1 MNQLLNAGLVLAA
14 ADEMT
19 PRLFDLDFQLLA
31 DATLTLIAVIA
42 LFFFASYF
50 FFNPAR
56 EFLQKRQ
63 EGIKKDIDDA
73 KESKEAAEALKA
85 EYEQKLHDINKE
97 AEAILSEARK
107 KALDNEASIVAKA
120 KEDAKG
126 IVERANTEA
135 ELEKQRVA
143 DDVKKEMI
151 AVASVMAEKVIGEK
165 MDGSVQDRL
174 VEDTLKEIGDSTWL
188 S

>member
-1 MNQLLNAGLVLAA
+1 MNPFTGTGFVLAA
-14 ADEMT
+14 AEEMD

-63 EGIKKDIDDA
+63 DKIKDDLDAA
-73 KESKEAAEALKA
+73 KNSKADAEALKA

-107 KALDNEASIVAKA
+107 KAIDNEQSIVAKA
-120 KEDAKG
+120 KDEARS

-151 AVASVMAEKVIGEK
+151 TVASVMAEKVIGQN
-165 MDGSVQDRL
+165 MDASVQDRL

>member
-1 MNQLLNAGLVLAA
+1 MNINSGVSFILASA
-14 ADEMT
+14 EGMT

-31 DATLTLIAVIA
+31 DAVLVLIAVIA

-63 EGIKKDIDDA
+63 EKIKNDLEGA
-73 KESKEAAEALKA
+73 REANAEAEALKA
-85 EYEQKLHDINKE
+85 EYEKKLQNINKE
-97 AEAILSEARK
+97 AEEILSAARR
-107 KALDNEASIVAKA
+107 KALDNEADIVAKA
-120 KEDAKG
+120 KENARS
-126 IVERANTEA
+126 IVDRANTEA

-151 AVASVMAEKVIGEK
+151 TVAAAMAKKAVGDSMNLE
-165 MDGSVQDRL
+165 VQAGL
-174 VEDTLKEIGDSTWL
+174 VEETLKEIGDGTWL

>member
-1 MNQLLNAGLVLAA
+1 MNLDTGVSFVLATSS
-14 ADEMT
+14 EMT
-19 PRLFDLDFQLLA
+19 PRLFNLDFQLLA

-63 EGIKKDIDDA
+63 ERIKNDIDSA
-73 KESKEAAEALKA
+73 KESKSEAEALKA
-85 EYEQKLHDINKE
+85 EYEQKLKEINKE
-97 AEAILSEARK
+97 AETILSEARK
-107 KALDNEASIVAKA
+107 KAIDNEQSIVAKA
-120 KEDAKG
+120 KDEARG
-126 IVERANTEA
+126 IVERANSEA

-151 AVASVMAEKVIGEK
+151 NVASAMAQRVIGEK
-165 MDGSVQDRL
+165 MDDSIQDRL
-174 VEDTLKEIGDSTWL
+174 VEDTLKEIGDGTWL

>member
-1 MNQLLNAGLVLAA
+1 MSNIGTGLLLAA
-14 ADEMT
+14 DVMED
-19 PRLFDLDFQLLA
+19 RLFNIDFQLLA

-63 EGIKKDIDDA
+63 DKIKEELDTA
-73 KESKEAAEALKA
+73 TESMDSANALKE
-85 EYEQKLHDINKE
+85 EYEQKLRDINKE
-97 AEAILSEARK
+97 AETILSEARK

-120 KEDAKG
+120 KEDARG
-126 IVERANTEA
+126 IIERANTEA

-151 AVASVMAEKVIGEK
+151 NVASAMAKKVIGDN
-165 MDGSVQDRL
+165 MDVNVQDRL
-174 VEDTLKEIGDSTWL
+174 VEDTLKEIGDGTWQ

>member
-1 MNQLLNAGLVLAA
+1 MNINSGVSFILASA
-14 ADEMT
+14 EGMD

-31 DATLTLIAVIA
+31 DAFLMLIAVIV

-63 EGIKKDIDDA
+63 EKIKNDLESA
-73 KESKEAAEALKA
+73 KTANEEAEALKA
-85 EYEQKLHDINKE
+85 EYERKIQDINKE
-97 AEAILSEARK
+97 AEEILSTARR

-120 KEDAKG
+120 KENARS
-126 IVERANTEA
+126 IVDRANTEA

-151 AVASVMAEKVIGEK
+151 TVAAAMAKKAVGEN
-165 MDGSVQDRL
+165 MTLDVQANL
-174 VEDTLKEIGDSTWL
+174 VEDTLKEIGEGTWL

>member
-1 MNQLLNAGLVLAA
+1 LSIYSGASLVLAQA
-14 ADEMT
+14 EGMD

-56 EFLQKRQ
+56 EFLKNRQ
-63 EGIKKDIDDA
+63 DKIQGDIDAA
-73 KESKEAAEALKA
+73 KESKEAAEALKL

-97 AEAILSEARK
+97 AEVILSEARK

-151 AVASVMAEKVIGEK
+151 KVATVMAEKVIGDS
-165 MDGSVQDRL
+165 MDVKVQDRL
-174 VEDTLKEIGDSTWL
+174 VEDTLKEIGDSTWQ

>member
-1 MNQLLNAGLVLAA
+1 MSSYIASSLILASG
-14 ADEMT
+14 EMT
-19 PRLFDLDFQLLA
+19 PRLFDLDIQLLH
-31 DATLTLIAVIA
+31 DAFLTLIAVIT

-56 EFLQKRQ
+56 EFLKKRQ
-63 EGIKKDIDDA
+63 DRIKNDINEA

-107 KALDNEASIVAKA
+107 KAVANESSIVAKA
-120 KEDAKG
+120 KEEASG
-126 IVERANTEA
+126 IIARANTEA

-143 DDVKKEMI
+143 DDVKKEMVT
-151 AVASVMAEKVIGEK
+151 VASALAERVIGEK
-165 MDGSVQDRL
+165 MDTNVQDRL